1 MTFND
6 MKGLPGRLA
15 EDSLAYCQASSHN
28 SGECNRTLQTRELV
42 PNPTFNR
49 QRLCMTVLLVIIAVA
64 TFIAV
69 LSYLAGDR
77 QVYVVV

>member
-1 MTFND
+1 M
-6 MKGLPGRLA
+6 
-15 EDSLAYCQASSHN
+15 
-28 SGECNRTLQTRELV
+28 RELV

-49 QRLCMTVLLVIIAVA
+49 QRLCMTVLLVIIGIA

-77 QVYVVV
+77 QVRTVVYRRDVLNICRLCEFVDKGEGDHLLFPGTNYNDI